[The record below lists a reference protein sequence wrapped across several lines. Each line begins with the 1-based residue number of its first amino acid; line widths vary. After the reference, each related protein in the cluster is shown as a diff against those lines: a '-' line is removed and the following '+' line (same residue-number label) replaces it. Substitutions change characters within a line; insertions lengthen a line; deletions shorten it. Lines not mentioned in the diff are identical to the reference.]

1 MTPIARRPALVVLVA
16 ALGFALVACT
26 ANPAAVPDPS
36 PFTPTPTTP
45 STPVTDDVS
54 DPTDDPDDAAGPG
67 SPHEGHGDVEPSFPE
82 LSIEIEDGYLVSV
95 TDPAAKAWRIA
106 VAGTATRSNHRVEVI
121 VEVGDTAPGA
131 TVRFELDGQLLDV
144 LELGSMI
151 GANTAASG
159 GCHPTL
165 GVCVSSADIDIDGE
179 SGTLT
184 VRFEMLGDGPISIEG
199 ATAGWPEEPFILGPW
214 DTTEPFVSE

>member
-1 MTPIARRPALVVLVA
+1 LVA
-16 ALGFALVACT
+16 AFGLALVACT
-26 ANPAAVPDPS
+26 ANPVAVADA
-36 PFTPTPTTP
+36 TPVAPAPATP
-45 STPVTDDVS
+45 STPIPDVVTG
-54 DPTDDPDDAAGPG
+54 PTDDPDDAAGPG
-67 SPHEGHGDVEPSFPE
+67 SPHEGHGDVEPSTPE
-82 LSIEIEDGYLVSV
+82 LSIEIEDGYVVSV

-106 VAGTATRSNHRVEVI
+106 VTGTGTRAGHRLEVI
-121 VEVGDTAPGA
+121 VEVGDIAPGA
-131 TVRFELDGQLLDV
+131 EVRFELDGQLLDV

-151 GANTAASG
+151 GADTAASG

-199 ATAGWPEEPFILGPW
+199 ATAGWPEEPFVLGPW
-214 DTTEPFVSE
+214 DTTEPFVGE